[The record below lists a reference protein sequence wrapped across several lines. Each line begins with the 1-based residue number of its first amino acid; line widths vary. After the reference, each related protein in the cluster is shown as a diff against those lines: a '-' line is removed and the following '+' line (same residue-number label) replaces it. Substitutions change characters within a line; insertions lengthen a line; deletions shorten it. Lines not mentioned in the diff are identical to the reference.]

1 MRLYETQSAER
12 AASVAALEAAAEGS
26 CLPILLR
33 VPQLTPVDQ
42 SPRSGSRRLLAIV
55 RGSVLGM
62 LIAATIGLWLL
73 RWHAWLWPEKN
84 ASRPAA
90 PQSEE
95 APTRPSLGFEPSG
108 IATTGRPRPSVS
120 ERPAQARFTTSIVT
134 VDAGGSP

>member
-12 AASVAALEAAAEGS
+12 ALSVAAPEAPEGS

-33 VPQLTPVDQ
+33 VPQLTAADQ
-42 SPRSGSRRLLAIV
+42 SGPASGNRRMLAIV

-84 ASRPAA
+84 ASRPAL
-90 PQSEE
+90 QSEG
-95 APTRPSLGFEPSG
+95 APTRPSLGFDASG
-108 IATTGRPRPSVS
+108 IATTGQPRPSVS
-120 ERPAQARFTTSIVT
+120 ERPAQARFTTSIVP